1 MAGMATKRAYYEV
14 LGVAKNARVDEI
26 KKAYRKEALA
36 NHPDRNPGDAEA
48 EQRFKDAAEA
58 FEILS
63 DEQKRARYDRYGH
76 AGVQGL
82 GGGAGY
88 TDIND
93 ILDSFGDL
101 FGGIFGGSATTGRP
115 GGGRRPSRGR
125 SLRMGITV
133 SLLEAARG
141 CTRELEVRRQENCGK
156 CGGSGAKEGSIAQ
169 PCDYCGGRGQ
179 VVQSQ
184 GFFRIQTTCPAC
196 SGDGVVVRDKCDNCG
211 GSGREAKLTQL
222 EVKVPPGV
230 DNDMQLC
237 LRGEGEPGALGGPRG
252 DLYVDIHVQEHPLFK
267 RSGNNLRCHVPI
279 TYTQAALGSE
289 IEVPVLSG
297 RHDLKIPAGTQTG
310 EEFRLR
316 GLGMPDPHGRGTGD
330 LFVEVHVD
338 VPKKL
343 TERQE
348 ELLRELAELEETHV
362 SPHRKSFFETL
373 KDYFTGE
380 DEDEDE

>member
-1 MAGMATKRAYYEV
+1 MAVMATKRDYYEV
-14 LGVAKNARVDEI
+14 LGVAKEAGGDEI

-36 NHPDRNPGDAEA
+36 NHPDRNPGDGEA

-58 FEILS
+58 FEILG

-82 GGGAGY
+82 GGGAGF

-93 ILDSFGDL
+93 IFDSFGDML
-101 FGGIFGGSATTGRP
+101 GGIFGGARTGQP
-115 GGGRRPSRGR
+115 GAGRRPARGR
-125 SLRMGITV
+125 SLRTGITV
-133 SLLEAARG
+133 TLLEAARG
-141 CTRELEVRRQENCGK
+141 CTRELDVRRHENCDT
-156 CGGSGAKEGSIAQ
+156 CGGSGAKAGSIAQ
-169 PCDYCGGRGQ
+169 PCDYCDGRGQ

-196 SGDGVVVRDKCDNCG
+196 SGDGVVVRDKCENCG
-211 GSGREAKLTQL
+211 GSGRESKTAQL

-252 DLYVDIHVQEHPLFK
+252 DLYVDIHVKEHSLFQ
-267 RSGNNLRCHVPI
+267 RDGNTLTCLVPI
-279 TYTQAALGSE
+279 TYTQAALGAE
-289 IEVPVLSG
+289 IEVPILTG
-297 RHDLKIPAGTQTG
+297 RHDLKVPAGTQTG
-310 EEFRLR
+310 TEFRLR

-330 LFVEVHVD
+330 MLVEVQVD

-348 ELLRELAELEETHV
+348 ELLRELAELEEAHV

-380 DEDEDE
+380 DEET